1 MFLMSWGWM
10 VASWAVLHSRTG
22 ARAASRARL
31 EMSLGIEALILS
43 QSPVSP

>member
-1 MFLMSWGWM
+1 MMFLMSWGWM
-10 VASWAVLHSRTG
+10 VASWAVEHSRTG

-43 QSPVSP
+43 